1 MLEDYV
7 TRNREG
13 ERKFK
18 KGETVVGNE
27 TVNSPNVRVIP
38 SITTLDGFLILK
50 SIVKEVPVVEVD
62 KAQDIVTKTQ
72 NIVKGSAFKQGAV
85 VGVALGAGYGF
96 FYNKNIFF
104 SALIGMALGGAVG
117 HFMFSK
123 K

>member
-7 TRNREG
+7 TRNAKG

-27 TVNSPNVRVIP
+27 TVNSPNVRAIP
-38 SITTLDGFLILK
+38 S
-50 SIVKEVPVVEVD
+50 
-62 KAQDIVTKTQ
+62 IVTKTQ